1 MPQLER
7 YEFKCPFCGESK
19 VTFITAEKLAEV
31 KAREKLMQEIF
42 SPACFDSTYREIFIS
57 KICSSCQSKT
67 FGFTIEDEKDYFD
80 VPEDAKTDE
89 LEAKIS
95 NMYENARE

>member
-57 KICSSCQSKT
+57 KICSSCQGKT
-67 FGFTIEDEKDYFD
+67 FGNPTNENDYFD
-80 VPEDAKTDE
+80 VPEDAKTDA

-95 NMYENARE
+95 DMYENTRE